1 MIHGLLM
8 LLDTNGTQIFVSGHV
23 DIARLGE
30 DLSIFG
36 PGIGRVGTDHD
47 AGLGLPAQRLRERTT
62 PGQVAVADDRTG
74 VATEENG
81 HSEMSA

>member
-23 DIARLGE
+23 DITRLGE

-47 AGLGLPAQRLRERTT
+47 AGLALSAQRLRERMAA
-62 PGQVAVADDRTG
+62 GQVPVADDGTG
-74 VATEENG
+74 VAAEEDG